1 MKHIKE
7 VWLILLVIVITIVAV
22 PVIALLYSL
31 YLIVYWILVFIGI
44 PIILAVALGL
54 FIYYL
59 IKK

>member
-7 VWLILLVIVITIVAV
+7 VWLILLVIWITIVAV
-22 PVIALLYSL
+22 PVIALLYAL
-31 YLIVYWILVFIGI
+31 YLIISGVLTFLAI
-44 PIILAVALGL
+44 PIILALALWV